1 MEKTAKTDQRTVAVR
16 MKAYLWPLLAGLLAG
31 AAMALLLLMLMA
43 AVLPAL
49 GLTRDAIPWLT
60 RFVSAMAGLT
70 AGFAAAKLR
79 KKHGLLTGG
88 AAGMILGGCVLAA
101 GFLSAEAIV
110 PVQVLVKLLL
120 YGTAGMIGGVLG
132 VGSGKKRR

>member
-1 MEKTAKTDQRTVAVR
+1 MDKSAKTDQRTVAVR

-31 AAMALLLLMLMA
+31 AAMALLLLMLFA

-49 GLTRDAIPWLT
+49 GLTKETAPWLA
-60 RFVSAMAGLT
+60 RIASVLAGLT
-70 AGFAAAKLR
+70 AGFVSAKLR
-79 KKHGLLTGG
+79 RKRGLLTGG
-88 AAGMILGGCVLAA
+88 AAGMILGCCVLAA
-101 GFLSAEAIV
+101 GFAWAGAVVL
-110 PVQVLVKLLL
+110 VQVLVKLLL